1 MTVATT
7 PFDASE
13 YLDDE
18 AAQVELLSEALASS
32 DIAVITRALS
42 LVARARGMRR
52 LPPMGSDAQ

>member
-18 AAQVELLSEALASS
+18 ASQVELLSEALVS
-32 DIAVITRALS
+32 DDSAVITRALS
-42 LVARARGMRR
+42 LVARARAMRR
-52 LPPMGSDAQ
+52 PSPLEQ